1 MVKKLKIGNVDI
13 DNNIFLAP
21 MAGVT
26 DRAFRRICR
35 RWGAGMTYTEM
46 VSAKGMYYKDKKT
59 PELLALDDDEKPAC
73 AQIFGSEPEIIEI
86 AAPMALKYGADILD
100 INMGCPAPKI
110 VSNGDGSALMKNPEK
125 AVKVAAAAVRGAG
138 GIPVTVKMRAGWDKE
153 SINAA
158 ELAKRFEEVGVA
170 AVTVHPRTRDMFY
183 SGRADWSII
192 SEVKKAVKIPV
203 IGSGDIF
210 CAEDAVRMLDE
221 TGCDAVM
228 VARGAEGNPFIFR
241 QINELLEFGEVKF
254 FPTPEDRILI
264 ALEHA
269 RELVGE
275 KGEIRGIKEARKHL
289 AWYVKG
295 IEGAGSLRVKFFGV
309 NTLSDV
315 EKIAKEALSKR

>member
-1 MVKKLKIGNVDI
+1 MKIGHITI

-59 PELLALDDDEKPAC
+59 PELLSRDEDETPSC
-73 AQIFGSEPEIIEI
+73 AQIFGSEPDIIEI
-86 AAPMALKYGADILD
+86 AAPMSLEYGADILD

-110 VSNGDGSALMKNPEK
+110 VSNGDGSALMRNPEL
-125 AVKVAAAAVRGAG
+125 AVKVAEAAVKGACG
-138 GIPVTVKMRAGWDKE
+138 VPVTIKMRAGWDKDN
-153 SINAA
+153 INAV
-158 ELAKRFEEVGVA
+158 ELAKRFETVGVS

-183 SGRADWSII
+183 RGEADWSII
-192 SEVKKAVKIPV
+192 KEVKDAVSIPV

-210 CAEDAVRMLDE
+210 TAEDAVRMFDT

-241 QINELLEFGEVKF
+241 QIRELIKDGKVSF
-254 FPTPEDRILI
+254 FPTPEDRITE
-264 ALEHA
+264 AVNHA
-269 RELVGE
+269 RELVEE
-275 KGEIRGIKEARKHL
+275 KGEARGIKEARKHL
-289 AWYVKG
+289 AWYIKG
-295 IEGAGSLRVKFFGV
+295 VPGAGNLRVQLFGV
-309 NTLSDV
+309 NTLRDV
-315 EKIAKEALSKR
+315 ENIAEEALLKVK